1 MEKSIIGYLA
11 CNIPRVTSPGSAVG
25 NKRGEREGEGMDG
38 ITSHHASLV
47 GVFSSMYSFFFLLRL
62 REG

>member
-11 CNIPRVTSPGSAVG
+11 YKIPRVTSPGSAVG
-25 NKRGEREGEGMDG
+25 NKRGEREGGDG
-38 ITSHHASLV
+38 WDDESPRVTRWCIFAHVLV
-47 GVFSSMYSFFFLLRL
+47 FFLLHL